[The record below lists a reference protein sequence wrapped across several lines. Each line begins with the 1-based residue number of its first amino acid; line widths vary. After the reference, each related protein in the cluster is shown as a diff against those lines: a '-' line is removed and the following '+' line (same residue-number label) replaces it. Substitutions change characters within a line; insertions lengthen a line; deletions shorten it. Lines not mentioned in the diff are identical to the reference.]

1 MSSSYEPIKQI
12 MLRLSCRVTQ
22 SCTPAHLVS
31 VHLCILVQFCNSA
44 QSWPSPGHHIL
55 LSSTSHLSIP
65 HATSNHVFL
74 ATHNLVKPVFITNT
88 NKSINPSPSL
98 LPHPHTPLPNG
109 PTQIKV
115 RVGGLSNLGWTI
127 QANHYTHNKTDL
139 YAVCEEEASPSR
151 GTFVTLPRPRHLG

>member
-1 MSSSYEPIKQI
+1 MY
-12 MLRLSCRVTQ
+12 SCTSCICASLYPCAVLQLCTVLAKSWPPHLADLGQPLVDLTCHKQ
-22 SCTPAHLVS
+22 SCIFSNTYWS
-31 VHLCILVQFCNSA
+31 NQF
-44 QSWPSPGHHIL
+44 
-55 LSSTSHLSIP
+55 
-65 HATSNHVFL
+65 
-74 ATHNLVKPVFITNT
+74 FITNT

-127 QANHYTHNKTDL
+127 QANHYTHNKPDL

-151 GTFVTLPRPRHLG
+151 GTFVTSPRPRHLGWNRSCSPM